1 MLDSKPASTFLFAFF
16 ALAVTSSADA
26 EIRAQNDSVEVSPV
40 AGASTATSGE
50 STLETIHVLG
60 ASRFDLTQP
69 TAPTRIS
76 KKKLEALQTTNV
88 GEALKSAPGVYIREE
103 DGQGLR
109 PNIGMRGTNPDRS
122 KKIVLLQD
130 GVLSGPAPYS
140 APAAYYTPSMF
151 HTSSLDVMSGFT
163 SVHHG
168 PNSIGGAINYFTPD
182 LPELDLNTPG
192 AISSNYGHGFDF
204 SYGSFET
211 FKLKAVTRGAM
222 ESVWGKPFAYHLQLA
237 GIQSKGFK
245 VLDGGG
251 ETGLTQGDI
260 YGKFRLGKPLTFSFG
275 LANELSKET
284 YLGLSEADFG
294 LSPYR
299 RYRASAADEMNWNH
313 WRVQADH
320 ETSFENGMTAIATV
334 YHRRFRRDWYRLDRF
349 RGATAPSLRDILN
362 NPSGNPLFYEILRG
376 ADSSTVGSDG
386 QLQVFSNDR
395 SYQSEGVQLRLV
407 GEAGGDSSGEAG
419 AEAGSGSDSGFG
431 TGQAGVDHGNA
442 AAAQRSRVTHSYQG
456 ILRLHR
462 DRIDRDH
469 TYDFYEM
476 AQGQLTRTATPTQQ
490 DRLNSEEALSLLI
503 SGQDDISIGPWV
515 LTAVGRIE
523 SVGFK
528 FVDKLTGTEKAR
540 SDFVIVPG
548 AGLLRKFGEDFSA
561 RVSANRAVT
570 VTGLDVAGSES
581 REEAMN
587 YELGF
592 RYFAGE
598 RDLQAEVTFFYND
611 YSNLT
616 GTCTASSGCAS
627 TALDSQISGG
637 KALITGV
644 EAHIAEG
651 VQLGKVWLPM
661 ELGVTLLSATFQN
674 SFTPTT
680 PGDWGAGAVVTGDP
694 LPYVPTAQYRASL
707 GAEWKSLSQ
716 ELQVT
721 YQSKTFDQ
729 SAAAGRVEIPAF
741 GTVDY
746 SASMKFADTQTV
758 KLKLDNILGREYAV
772 GARPFG
778 IRPGKPF
785 SLSLGYLLHF

>member
-1 MLDSKPASTFLFAFF
+1 MSDSKPATVFLSILF
-16 ALAVTSSADA
+16 ALAVTTVSFGVAHAQSGAQSGAQTGAPEGPQEAAPVTVPFTSA
-26 EIRAQNDSVEVSPV
+26 
-40 AGASTATSGE
+40 E

-69 TAPTRIS
+69 TAPTRVS

-130 GVLSGPAPYS
+130 GVLAGPAPYS

-168 PNSIGGAINYFTPD
+168 PNSIGGAINYLTPD
-182 LPELDLNTPG
+182 LP
-192 AISSNYGHGFDF
+192 NYDSPDSKFSHNLDF

-211 FKLKAVTRGAM
+211 AKLKAVTRGAV
-222 ESVWGKPFAYHLQLA
+222 ESVWGQPFAYHLQLA

-251 ETGLTQGDI
+251 ETGFSQGDV
-260 YGKFRLGKPLTFSFG
+260 YGKFRFGKPLTFSFG

-284 YLGLSEADFG
+284 YLGLSEADFS

-299 RYRASAADEMNWNH
+299 RYRASAVDEMNWNH

-349 RGATAPSLRDILN
+349 RGATAPSLRDTLN

-407 GEAGGDSSGEAG
+407 GESSSESTI
-419 AEAGSGSDSGFG
+419 ESDSQG
-431 TGQAGVDHGNA
+431 TEEP
-442 AAAQRSRVTHSYQG
+442 SLKHSYQG
-456 ILRLHR
+456 MLRLHR

-476 AQGQLTRTATPTQQ
+476 AQGQLSRTATPTQQ
-490 DRLNSEEALSLLI
+490 DRLNSEEALSLLV
-503 SGQDDISIGPWV
+503 SGQDDISMGPWV

-528 FVDKLTGTEKAR
+528 FVDKLTGTEKTR
-540 SDFVIVPG
+540 SDFVVVPG

-570 VTGLDVAGSES
+570 VTGLDIAGSES

-587 YELGF
+587 YELGL

-598 RDLQAEVTFFYND
+598 RDLQAEMTFFYND
-611 YSNLT
+611 YANLT
-616 GTCTASSGCAS
+616 GTCTASSGCAT

-644 EAHIAEG
+644 EAHVAEG

-661 ELGVTLLSATFQN
+661 ELGITLLSATFKN

-680 PGDWGAGAVVTGDP
+680 PGDWGAGAVVEGDP
-694 LPYVPTAQYRASL
+694 LPYVPTAQYRATF

-729 SAAAGRVEIPAF
+729 SAASGRVEIPAF

-746 SASMKFADTQTV
+746 SASLKFDGAQNV

-778 IRPGKPF
+778 LRPGKPF
-785 SLSLGYLLHF
+785 SASLSYLINF

>member
-1 MLDSKPASTFLFAFF
+1 MCAMSDSKSTSVFF
-16 ALAVTSSADA
+16 SVLVALAVTISALSMAMAQPIAPTRASADPSAAGLSA
-26 EIRAQNDSVEVSPV
+26 EAPSMS
-40 AGASTATSGE
+40 AE

-69 TAPTRIS
+69 TAPTRVS
-76 KKKLEALQTTNV
+76 KKKLETLQTTNV

-130 GVLSGPAPYS
+130 GVLAGPAPYS

-151 HTSSLDVMSGFT
+151 HTSSLEVMSGFT

-168 PNSIGGAINYFTPD
+168 PNSIGGAINYLTPD
-182 LPELDLNTPG
+182 LPD
-192 AISSNYGHGFDF
+192 SKFDHGIDF
-204 SYGSFET
+204 SVGSFET
-211 FKLKAVTRGAM
+211 EKLKAVTRGAI
-222 ESVWGKPFAYHLQLA
+222 ENVWGKPFAYHMQIA

-251 ETGLTQGDI
+251 ETGFKQGDV
-260 YGKFRLGKPLTFSFG
+260 YGKFRIGKPLTFSFG

-284 YLGLSEADFG
+284 YLGLSDADFG

-349 RGATAPSLRDILN
+349 RGTTAPSLRDTLN
-362 NPSGNPLFYEILRG
+362 NPSGNPLFFEILRG
-376 ADSSTVGSDG
+376 ADSSTVGNDG

-395 SYQSEGVQLRLV
+395 SYQSEGVQVRIV
-407 GEAGGDSSGEAG
+407 GESTGERASESSGNASEDLNA
-419 AEAGSGSDSGFG
+419 
-431 TGQAGVDHGNA
+431 QA
-442 AAAQRSRVTHSYQG
+442 AAPGSEQYSRVKHSYQG
-456 ILRLHR
+456 MVRLHR

-469 TYDFYEM
+469 TFDFYEM
-476 AQGQLTRTATPTQQ
+476 AQGQLVRTATPTQQ
-490 DRLNSEEALSLLI
+490 DRLNSEEALSLLV
-503 SGQDDISIGPWV
+503 SGQDDISWGPWV

-528 FVDKLTGTEKAR
+528 FVDKLTGTEKTR
-540 SDFVIVPG
+540 SDFVVVPG

-570 VTGLDVAGSES
+570 VAGLDISGSQS

-598 RDLQAEVTFFYND
+598 RDLQAEMTFFYND
-611 YSNLT
+611 YKNLT
-616 GTCTASSGCAS
+616 GTCTASAGCSAA
-627 TALDSQISGG
+627 ALDSQISGG
-637 KALITGV
+637 RALITGV
-644 EAHIAEG
+644 EARLAEG

-674 SFTPTT
+674 SFTPST
-680 PGDWGAGAVVTGDP
+680 PGEWGAGPVVSGDP

-707 GAEWKSLSQ
+707 GAEWKTLSQ

-729 SAAAGRVEIPAF
+729 SAAIDRVEIPAF

-746 SASMKFADTQTV
+746 SASLRFADTQTV

-778 IRPGKPF
+778 LRPGRPF
-785 SLSLGYLLHF
+785 SITLGYLLHF

>member
-1 MLDSKPASTFLFAFF
+1 MLDPKLFSLVLCAYLAFSTH
-16 ALAVTSSADA
+16 LAAEAQTSMQSA
-26 EIRAQNDSVEVSPV
+26 EQNPSSVV
-40 AGASTATSGE
+40 ATSGE

-69 TAPTRIS
+69 TAPTRVS

-130 GVLSGPAPYS
+130 GVLAGPAPYS
-140 APAAYYTPSMF
+140 APAAYYTPSML

-168 PNSIGGAINYFTPD
+168 PNSIGGAINYLTPD
-182 LPELDLNTPG
+182 LPEIDFTNLGSIGSKIDQ
-192 AISSNYGHGFDF
+192 AFDF
-204 SYGSFET
+204 SYGSFESV
-211 FKLKAVTRGAM
+211 KAKVVTRGAL

-251 ETGLTQGDI
+251 ETGFTQGDI
-260 YGKFRLGKPLTFSFG
+260 HGKFRLGKPLTFSFG
-275 LANELSKET
+275 FANEVSKET

-320 ETSFENGMTAIATV
+320 ETSFENGVTAIATV

-349 RGATAPSLRDILN
+349 RGSTAPSLRDTLN
-362 NPSGNPLFYEILRG
+362 NPSANPLFYEILRG

-395 SYQSEGVQLRLV
+395 SYQSEGIQLRLV
-407 GEAGGDSSGEAG
+407 GESGGDSSIDSSDVASDQ
-419 AEAGSGSDSGFG
+419 GSP
-431 TGQAGVDHGNA
+431 TA
-442 AAAQRSRVTHSYQG
+442 AVKHSSVKHSYQG
-456 ILRLHR
+456 MLRLHR

-469 TYDFYEM
+469 TYDFFEM
-476 AQGQLTRTATPTQQ
+476 AQGQLNRTATPTQQ
-490 DRLNSEEALSLLI
+490 DRLNSEEALSLLV
-503 SGQDDISIGPWV
+503 SGQDDICWGPWV
-515 LTAVGRIE
+515 VTAVGRIE

-528 FVDKLTGTEKAR
+528 FVDKLTGSEKTR
-540 SDFVIVPG
+540 SDFVFVPG
-548 AGLLRKFGEDFSA
+548 AGVLRKFGDDFSA

-570 VTGLDVAGSES
+570 VAGLDASGKDN

-611 YSNLT
+611 YANLT

-627 TALDSQISGG
+627 AALDSQISGG
-637 KALITGV
+637 KALITGA
-644 EAHIAEG
+644 EARVAEG
-651 VQLGKVWLPM
+651 VQLGKVWFPM

-674 SFTPTT
+674 SFTPST
-680 PGDWGAGAVVTGDP
+680 PGDWGAGTVVSGDP

-729 SAAAGRVEIPAF
+729 SAAVGRIEVPAF

-746 SASMKFADTQTV
+746 SASVKIADTQTV

-778 IRPGKPF
+778 LRPGKPF
-785 SLSLGYLLHF
+785 SITLGYLLHF

>member
-1 MLDSKPASTFLFAFF
+1 MSFHDSRKYCHSITRRNRSLVSLLTFTLLGAF
-16 ALAVTSSADA
+16 L
-26 EIRAQNDSVEVSPV
+26 V
-40 AGASTATSGE
+40 AGPTAHAQSNAEEAEQAKRAADLEAPVSSGE

-69 TAPTRIS
+69 TAPTRVS

-130 GVLSGPAPYS
+130 GVLAGPAPYS
-140 APAAYYTPSMF
+140 APAAYYTPSML

-168 PNSIGGAINYFTPD
+168 PNSIGGAINYLTPD

-192 AISSNYGHGFDF
+192 AIRSNHDHGFDF

-211 FKLKAVTRGAM
+211 FKLKALTRGAM
-222 ESVWGKPFAYHLQLA
+222 ESVLGKPFAYHFQLA

-251 ETGLTQGDI
+251 ETGFTQGDI

-275 LANELSKET
+275 AANELSKET
-284 YLGLSEADFG
+284 YLGLSEADFS

-299 RYRASAADEMNWNH
+299 RYRASSVDEMNWNH

-320 ETSFENGMTAIATV
+320 ETSFDNGMTAIATV

-349 RGATAPSLRDILN
+349 RGATAPSLRDTLN
-362 NPSGNPLFYEILRG
+362 NPAGNPLFYEILRG
-376 ADSSTVGSDG
+376 ADSSTVGTDG

-407 GEAGGDSSGEAG
+407 GETSGEG
-419 AEAGSGSDSGFG
+419 GSDVG
-431 TGQAGVDHGNA
+431 DEA
-442 AAAQRSRVTHSYQG
+442 ATAAQSSRMKHSYQG
-456 ILRLHR
+456 MLRLHR

-476 AQGQLTRTATPTQQ
+476 AQGQLARTATPTQQ
-490 DRLNSEEALSLLI
+490 DRLNSEEALSLLL
-503 SGQDDISIGPWV
+503 SGQDDISMGPWV

-528 FVDKLTGTEKAR
+528 FVDKLTGAEKTR
-540 SDFVIVPG
+540 SDFVVVPG

-570 VTGLDVAGSES
+570 VTGLDVSGSES

-611 YSNLT
+611 YANLT

-627 TALDSQISGG
+627 AALDSQISGG

-644 EAHIAEG
+644 EARVAEG
-651 VQLGKVWLPM
+651 VQIGKVWLPM

-680 PGDWGAGAVVTGDP
+680 PGDWGAGAVVSGDP

-707 GAEWKSLSQ
+707 GAEWRSLSQ

-721 YQSKTFDQ
+721 YQSKTYDQ

-746 SASMKFADTQTV
+746 SASMKFADTHTV

-778 IRPGKPF
+778 LRPGKPF
-785 SLSLGYLLHF
+785 AITLGYLLHF

>member
-1 MLDSKPASTFLFAFF
+1 MSDSKPASVFLSVLV
-16 ALAVTSSADA
+16 ALAVTNAAFSFANAQPSAPLTEPTDPTAAESSATA
-26 EIRAQNDSVEVSPV
+26 P
-40 AGASTATSGE
+40 STSAE

-69 TAPTRIS
+69 TAPSRVS

-130 GVLSGPAPYS
+130 GVLAGPAPYS

-168 PNSIGGAINYFTPD
+168 PNSIGGAINYLTPD
-182 LPELDLNTPG
+182 LPELDLNPPS
-192 AISSNYGHGFDF
+192 AFSSQYDHGLDF
-204 SYGSFET
+204 SYASFET
-211 FKLKAVTRGAM
+211 AKLKALTRGAI
-222 ESVWGKPFAYHLQLA
+222 ENVWGKPFAYHLQIA

-245 VLDGGG
+245 ALDGGG
-251 ETGLTQGDI
+251 ETGFKQGDV
-260 YGKFRLGKPLTFSFG
+260 YGKFRIGKPLTFSFG

-284 YLGLSEADFG
+284 YLGLSEADFAI
-294 LSPYR
+294 SPYR
-299 RYRASAADEMNWNH
+299 RYRASAADEMSWYH
-313 WRVQADH
+313 WRLQADH

-349 RGATAPSLRDILN
+349 RGATAPSLRDTLN

-395 SYQSEGVQLRLV
+395 SYRSEGVQVRIV
-407 GEAGGDSSGEAG
+407 GESAGETA
-419 AEAGSGSDSGFG
+419 SGSD
-431 TGQAGVDHGNA
+431 GNATEDGNTLA
-442 AAAQRSRVTHSYQG
+442 AAASSEQNARVKHSYQG
-456 ILRLHR
+456 TLRLHR

-469 TYDFYEM
+469 TFDFYEM
-476 AQGQLTRTATPTQQ
+476 AQAQLNRTATPTQQ
-490 DRLNSEEALSLLI
+490 DRLNSEEALSLLV
-503 SGQDDISIGPWV
+503 SGQDDISFGPWV

-528 FVDKLTGTEKAR
+528 FVDKLTGTEKTR
-540 SDFVIVPG
+540 SDFVVVPG

-570 VTGLDVAGSES
+570 VAGLDVSGSQS
-581 REEAMN
+581 REEAIN

-598 RDLQAEVTFFYND
+598 RDLQAEMTFFYND

-616 GTCTASSGCAS
+616 GTCTASSGCSSA
-627 TALDSQISGG
+627 ALDSQISGG
-637 KALITGV
+637 KALITGF
-644 EAHIAEG
+644 EARVAEG

-674 SFTPTT
+674 SFTPST
-680 PGDWGAGAVVTGDP
+680 PGDWGAGPVVEGDP
-694 LPYVPTAQYRASL
+694 LPYVPAAQYRASL
-707 GAEWKSLSQ
+707 GAEWKTLSQ

-729 SAAAGRVEIPAF
+729 SAAIGRVEIPAF

-746 SASMKFADTQTV
+746 SASLKFADAQTV

-778 IRPGKPF
+778 LRPGKPF
-785 SLSLGYLLHF
+785 SITLGYLLHF

>member
-1 MLDSKPASTFLFAFF
+1 MLDSKSACTFLFAFF
-16 ALAVTSSADA
+16 ISFALEISSGAEAQIGAQNVSVQASPSAVTSG
-26 EIRAQNDSVEVSPV
+26 Q
-40 AGASTATSGE
+40 

-69 TAPTRIS
+69 TAPTRVS

-88 GEALKSAPGVYIREE
+88 GEALRSAPGVYIREE
-103 DGQGLR
+103 DGHGLR

-130 GVLSGPAPYS
+130 GVLAGPAPYS

-168 PNSIGGAINYFTPD
+168 PNSIGGAINYLTPD
-182 LPELDLNTPG
+182 LPDFAVTSLGPVGSTFDH
-192 AISSNYGHGFDF
+192 AFDF

-211 FKLKAVTRGAM
+211 AKLKAVTRGAL
-222 ESVWGKPFAYHLQLA
+222 ESVWGKAIAYHLQVA

-251 ETGLTQGDI
+251 ETGFTQGDI

-275 LANELSKET
+275 LANENSKET

-299 RYRASAADEMNWNH
+299 RYRASAADEMIWNH

-320 ETSFENGMTAIATV
+320 ETSFENGMTAIASV

-349 RGATAPSLRDILN
+349 RGATAPSLRETLN

-407 GEAGGDSSGEAG
+407 GEIGGDSEDYSGGDSSLA
-419 AEAGSGSDSGFG
+419 
-431 TGQAGVDHGNA
+431 GQASVGTSSATRGA
-442 AAAQRSRVTHSYQG
+442 RIRHSYQG
-456 ILRLHR
+456 MVRLHR

-476 AQGQLTRTATPTQQ
+476 VQGQLNRTATPTQR
-490 DRLNSEEALSLLI
+490 DRLNSEEAMSLLV
-503 SGQDDISIGPWV
+503 SGQDDISMGPWV

-528 FVDKLTGTEKAR
+528 FVDKLTGAEKVR
-540 SDFVIVPG
+540 SDFVVVPG
-548 AGLLRKFGEDFSA
+548 AGLLRTFGEDFSA
-561 RVSANRAVT
+561 RFSANRAVT
-570 VTGLDVAGSES
+570 VTGLDVSGSEN

-611 YSNLT
+611 YANLT

-627 TALDSQISGG
+627 AALDSQISGG

-644 EAHIAEG
+644 ETRVAEG
-651 VQLGKVWLPM
+651 IQLGKVWLPM
-661 ELGVTLLSATFQN
+661 ELGVTILSATFQN
-674 SFTPTT
+674 SFIPSTPA
-680 PGDWGAGAVVTGDP
+680 DWGAGPVATGDP
-694 LPYVPTAQYRASL
+694 LPYVPTAQYRASV

-729 SAAAGRVEIPAF
+729 SAASGRVEIPAF

-746 SASMKFADTQTV
+746 SASMKVADKQTV

-778 IRPGKPF
+778 LRPGKPF
-785 SLSLGYLLHF
+785 SITLGYLLHF